1 MPFTPATAQSAAP
14 GLPLLDTRLL
24 VETPEGIDLILRPA
38 GLMPRALA
46 FGIDLLI
53 RGAILLAAFV
63 LLGLLG
69 QFGAGLGTILYF
81 LVNWWYPV
89 LFEVLYQGRTP
100 GKKAMGLHVVH
111 DDGTPVGWAA
121 SLTRNLLRAVDML
134 PFAYCLG
141 AISCLSHSQFKRL
154 GDLAAGTLV
163 VYRDEEPKQ
172 PQPPEAEAERA
183 PFPLSLAEQ
192 RAVLDFAERRTSLS
206 TARRTELAAIL
217 AEPLDSLPEHAEARL
232 NGIARGLLGSA

>member
-1 MPFTPATAQSAAP
+1 MQPNSPLQSELSD
-14 GLPLLDTRLL
+14 LPLLDTRRQ

-53 RGAILLAAFV
+53 RG
-63 LLGLLG
+63 
-69 QFGAGLGTILYF
+69 TILYF
-81 LVNWWYPV
+81 LINWWYPV

-100 GKKAMGLHVVH
+100 GKKAMSLRVVH

-134 PFAYCLG
+134 PFAYCVG
-141 AISCLSHSQFKRL
+141 AISSLSHSSFKRL

-163 VYRDEEPKQ
+163 VYQEDELKR
-172 PQPPEAEAERA
+172 PQIPEADVERA

-192 RAVLDFAERRTSLS
+192 RAVMDFAERHTSLS
-206 TARRTELAAIL
+206 GARRAELASIL
-217 AEPLDSLPEHAEARL
+217 AEPLESLPEHAEARL
-232 NGIARGLLGSA
+232 HGIARGLVGTT

>member
-1 MPFTPATAQSAAP
+1 MQPNRSQPDLADS
-14 GLPLLDTRLL
+14 PLLDTRRL

-53 RGAILLAAFV
+53 RGAILLAAFIV
-63 LLGLLG
+63 LGLLG

-100 GKKAMGLHVVH
+100 GKKVMGLRVVH

-134 PFAYCLG
+134 PFAYCVG
-141 AISCLSHSQFKRL
+141 AISSLSHPSFKRL

-163 VYRDEEPKQ
+163 VYRDEPPKR
-172 PQPPEAEAERA
+172 PQLPEADAERA
-183 PFPLSLAEQ
+183 PFSLSLVEQ
-192 RAVLDFAERRTSLS
+192 RALLDFAERSADLS
-206 TARRTELAAIL
+206 AARRAELAGIL
-217 AEPLDSLPEHAEARL
+217 AEPLESLPEQTEKRL
-232 NGIARGLLGSA
+232 HGIARGLLGSA

>member
-1 MPFTPATAQSAAP
+1 MQPNSPLQSELSD
-14 GLPLLDTRLL
+14 LPLLDTRRQ

-53 RGAILLAAFV
+53 RGAILLGAFIV
-63 LLGLLG
+63 LGILG
-69 QFGAGLGTILYF
+69 QFGMGLGTILYF
-81 LVNWWYPV
+81 LINWWYPV

-100 GKKAMGLHVVH
+100 GKKAMSLRVVH

-134 PFAYCLG
+134 PFAYCVG
-141 AISCLSHSQFKRL
+141 AISSLSHPSFKRL

-163 VYRDEEPKQ
+163 VYQEDELKR
-172 PQPPEAEAERA
+172 PQIPEADVERA

-192 RAVLDFAERRTSLS
+192 RAVMDFAERHTSLS
-206 TARRTELAAIL
+206 GARRAELAGIL
-217 AEPLDSLPEHAEARL
+217 AEPLESLPEHAEARL
-232 NGIARGLLGSA
+232 HGIARGLVGTV

>member
-1 MPFTPATAQSAAP
+1 MQPNRPQPELPDF
-14 GLPLLDTRLL
+14 PLLDTRRL

-53 RGAILLAAFV
+53 RGAILVAAFV
-63 LLGLLG
+63 ILGILG

-89 LFEVLYQGRTP
+89 LFEVLNQGRTP
-100 GKKAMGLHVVH
+100 GKKAMGLRVVH

-134 PFAYCLG
+134 PFAYCVG
-141 AISCLSHSQFKRL
+141 AVSSLSHPSFKRL

-163 VYRDEEPKQ
+163 VYRDDELKR
-172 PQPPEAEAERA
+172 PQIPEADAERA
-183 PFPLSLAEQ
+183 PFPLNLAEQ
-192 RAVLDFAERRTSLS
+192 RAVLDFAERRASLS
-206 TARRTELAAIL
+206 SARRAELAGIL
-217 AEPLDSLPEHAEARL
+217 AEPLESLPEHAETRL
-232 NGIARGLLGSA
+232 HGIARGLVGST

>member
-1 MPFTPATAQSAAP
+1 MPPSPEQTRTD
-14 GLPLLDTRLL
+14 LLDTRYQ

-46 FGIDLLI
+46 FALDLLI
-53 RGAILLAAFV
+53 RGAILAGAFIVLAI
-63 LLGLLG
+63 LG
-69 QFGAGLGTILYF
+69 QFGAGLGTLLYF
-81 LVNWWYPV
+81 LINWWYPV

-100 GKKAMGLHVVH
+100 GKKVMGLRVVH

-134 PFAYCLG
+134 PFAYCAG
-141 AISCLSHSQFKRL
+141 AVSCLSHASFKRL

-163 VYRDEEPKQ
+163 VYQDAPAKQ
-172 PQPPEAEAERA
+172 PQPPEAAAERA

-192 RAVLDFAERRTSLS
+192 RAVLDFAERGSSLS
-206 TARRTELAAIL
+206 GARRAELAGIL
-217 AEPLDSLPEHAEARL
+217 AEPLESLPEHAEARL
-232 NGIARGLLGSA
+232 HGIARGLLGSA

>member
-1 MPFTPATAQSAAP
+1 MQPNRSQPDLPDS
-14 GLPLLDTRLL
+14 PLLDTRRL

-53 RGAILLAAFV
+53 RGAILLAAFIV
-63 LLGLLG
+63 LGLLG

-100 GKKAMGLHVVH
+100 GKKVMGLRVVH

-121 SLTRNLLRAVDML
+121 
-134 PFAYCLG
+134 
-141 AISCLSHSQFKRL
+141 
-154 GDLAAGTLV
+154 
-163 VYRDEEPKQ
+163 
-172 PQPPEAEAERA
+172 
-183 PFPLSLAEQ
+183 
-192 RAVLDFAERRTSLS
+192 
-206 TARRTELAAIL
+206 
-217 AEPLDSLPEHAEARL
+217 
-232 NGIARGLLGSA
+232 

>member
-1 MPFTPATAQSAAP
+1 MPSAQPSSIA
-14 GLPLLDTRLL
+14 LDTRLL

-38 GLMPRALA
+38 GLLPRALA
-46 FGIDLLI
+46 FGLDLLI
-53 RGAILLAAFV
+53 RGAILLAAFI
-63 LLGLLG
+63 LLGILG
-69 QFGAGLGTILYF
+69 QFGAGLGTLLYF

-100 GKKAMGLHVVH
+100 GKKAMGLRVVH

-121 SLTRNLLRAVDML
+121 SLTRNLLRTVDML
-134 PFAYCLG
+134 PFAYCIG
-141 AISCLSHSQFKRL
+141 ALSCLSHSRFKRL

-163 VYRDEEPKQ
+163 VYRDEELKR

-192 RAVLDFAERRTSLS
+192 RAILDFAERGASLS
-206 TARRTELAAIL
+206 GARRTELAGIL
-217 AEPLDSLPEHAEARL
+217 AEPLQSLPEQAEARL
-232 NGIARGLLGSA
+232 HGIARGLLGSA

>member
-1 MPFTPATAQSAAP
+1 MQPNLALSSTS
-14 GLPLLDTRLL
+14 LLDTRRQ

-53 RGAILLAAFV
+53 RGAILLGAFI
-63 LLGLLG
+63 LLGVLG

-89 LFEVLYQGRTP
+89 LFEMLYQGRTP
-100 GKKAMGLHVVH
+100 GKKTMGLRVVH

-134 PFAYCLG
+134 PFAYCVG
-141 AISCLSHSQFKRL
+141 AISCLSHSSFKRL

-163 VYRDEEPKQ
+163 VYRDEEPKR
-172 PQPPEAEAERA
+172 PQIPEADIERA

-192 RAVLDFAERRTSLS
+192 RAVLDFAERRADLS
-206 TARRTELAAIL
+206 GARRAELAAIL
-217 AEPLDSLPEHAEARL
+217 AEPLDSLPDHAEKRL
-232 NGIARGLLGSA
+232 HGIARGLVGSA